1 MPLLDNRGK
10 LFGVVNLLDGLI
22 IATVLVGV
30 IGVVAVKSGH
40 SSVSKIAQK
49 EGPAEVDLMIRA
61 SIGDLA
67 MFKKGEY
74 AFVTI
79 RNQPYDKVE
88 IVNVVAKRAEIAV
101 PINDGK
107 DFRITT
113 DPTTPFASEIILT
126 LRDEGMQT
134 EDGIIWGG
142 QKLKV
147 GVPIEVE
154 GFKYRLKSSVLDV
167 RMADEKKPAKTEE
180 KQ

>member
-1 MPLLDNRGK
+1 
-10 LFGVVNLLDGLI
+10 
-22 IATVLVGV
+22 
-30 IGVVAVKSGH
+30 
-40 SSVSKIAQK
+40 
-49 EGPAEVDLMIRA
+49 
-61 SIGDLA
+61 
-67 MFKKGEY
+67 MFKQGEK

-79 RNQPYDKVE
+79 RNQPYDAVE
-88 IVNVVAKRAEIAV
+88 IVRVTAKRAQIAV

-113 DPTTPFASEIILT
+113 DPTAPYASEIVLT
-126 LRDEGMQT
+126 LRDQGMQT

-167 RMADEKKPAKTEE
+167 RMVDEAKPAGA